1 MALLGVATVLC
12 RESLKGISYF
22 LPLWTLNECGSWS
35 FAIRDIWHQGITT
48 PWLILSSDWKWL
60 LKLICYK
67 QVRVRECPYFVE
79 CDPLVWGV
87 ESSFLDSTT
96 KGTLLC
102 QVRKQPFCGHEAT
115 FFTGVNKPLHERTC
129 YPSVL
134 GPQHGGKCY
143 FHQGT
148 KKLQELGEIPNSYL
162 CWYILDNSV
171 GVNTPL

>member
-48 PWLILSSDWKWL
+48 PWLILSSDRKWL

-79 CDPLVWGV
+79 RDPLVWGV

-102 QVRKQPFCGHEAT
+102 QVRKQPFRGHEAT
-115 FFTGVNKPLHERTC
+115 FFTGVNKPLHGRTC
-129 YPSVL
+129 YPL
-134 GPQHGGKCY
+134 FWGPN
-143 FHQGT
+143 T
-148 KKLQELGEIPNSYL
+148 
-162 CWYILDNSV
+162 
-171 GVNTPL
+171 GVNVTFIEGPKNSRNWVKFPIQ

>member
-87 ESSFLDSTT
+87 KSSFLDSTT

-102 QVRKQPFCGHEAT
+102 QVRKQPFCGHKAT

-162 CWYILDNSV
+162 GWYFLDNSV
-171 GVNTPL
+171 GVNAPL